1 MMRRFEFLRAF
12 LAAAA
17 LALAPAWALALEEQ
31 SLLTPDGTLHVLRA
45 GRAID
50 LGIEEAPPDSIL
62 IEHASRAQDGTT
74 TLAILPGSESY
85 QDKRGLQLGYDE
97 ETRTLLLLWTEDI
110 SAYSHIRI
118 GVFRDGAWTNSPLLP
133 SEGISRAY
141 NPEMRITHQRVTYLD
156 ENDAVVA
163 KTSSIVSVIWWEEA
177 AFLQARLA
185 ALFLDEAAFDPENLA
200 VYDIPALTGGVG
212 ASAYNDVPS
221 GAYLFPTLQADGL
234 SGAVLASYADLH
246 AARHRVLRISYPDF
260 QGKPSEEGNLDW
272 KRRHIPIVGIA
283 ADGPLADMTPRLPP
297 HVKQKDAVG
306 TSIGSGY
313 KPTLYWLEGASLKYT
328 RLGATDWEP
337 VRTVAI
343 DDTMTYERA
352 LALVVGMGSRN

>member
-1 MMRRFEFLRAF
+1 MRRTGLLRAL
-12 LAAAA
+12 LAVAA
-17 LALAPAWALALEEQ
+17 LGVAPAWSLALEEQ

-50 LGIEEAPPDSIL
+50 LGIEGAPPESIL
-62 IEHASRAQDGTT
+62 IEHASRAQDGST

-118 GVFRDGAWTNSPLLP
+118 GVFRDGVWTNSPLLP
-133 SEGISRAY
+133 SSGISRSY
-141 NPEMRITHQRVTYLD
+141 NPDMRITHQRVTYLD

-177 AFLQARLA
+177 TALQARFA
-185 ALFLDEAAFDPENLA
+185 ALFLDEMAFDPANLA
-200 VYDIPALTGGVG
+200 IYDLPVLTGGTG
-212 ASAYNDVPS
+212 ATSYKDVPS
-221 GAYLFPTLQADGL
+221 GAYLYPTLQADGL
-234 SGAVLASYADLH
+234 SGAVLASYADLQ
-246 AARHRVLRISYPDF
+246 AERHRVLRVSFPDF

-283 ADGPLADMTPRLPP
+283 SDGPLADMTPRLPP
-297 HVKQKDAVG
+297 GVKPKDAVG

-313 KPTLYWLEGASLKYT
+313 KPTLYWLEEGSLKYT

-337 VRTVAI
+337 VRSVVI
-343 DDTMTYERA
+343 DATMTYEQA